1 MTLTAKKIEFIKNKV
16 QTLIDKG
23 ATKSYAISVVCN
35 DMGINAK
42 GMMNILFPESSKEKT
57 NYEDIKTSEGSVVA
71 LKNNPSKEYKV
82 ININNKNSISIT
94 DMDNN
99 SNIKYVK
106 EEDIIPVV
114 TETEMKKSL
123 KEANYN
129 LSIDGLETTDAETL
143 SQMLTLAGQAESSED
158 IMPSTEIPSEEN
170 IGMGAEESEEFDVI
184 DASED
189 MGMGEE
195 SVIDD
200 TFGFEEF
207 EQFPVSEGKIEEDL
221 LLDPRTKDET
231 FNAEQEM
238 AEKDDEELVE
248 TDKSNDN
255 WPLTPEEK
263 KILNSLLGK
272 QYKAYNGNIYE
283 ITDCSIGGWSGD
295 VIDIEI
301 TNKNTGFSDS
311 FEDMESFRDFI
322 ESYDLEPIGN
332 NTGLLPNG
340 LDDLS
345 DDDEDDEELVETDDI
360 EVNIDDSD
368 ADINFDEEIAECL
381 RLAGVEL
388 NEVSDE
394 KATKGKKDLPNVV
407 GKETA
412 FSCAKKDGF
421 KPGENQRPDYRC
433 VKRENTMGKESSEG
447 FAKPMRIESMVNRG
461 KIEAICETAT
471 RMYAKKDHN
480 EWLALDR
487 RYVEKLIKEGCSY
500 SRASKLILKAK
511 KGK

>member
-1 MTLTAKKIEFIKNKV
+1 MTLTDKKIEFIKNKV

-99 SNIKYVK
+99 SNIKNVK

-221 LLDPRTKDET
+221 P
-231 FNAEQEM
+231 
-238 AEKDDEELVE
+238 
-248 TDKSNDN
+248 TD
-255 WPLTPEEK
+255 
-263 KILNSLLGK
+263 
-272 QYKAYNGNIYE
+272 A
-283 ITDCSIGGWSGD
+283 
-295 VIDIEI
+295 
-301 TNKNTGFSDS
+301 
-311 FEDMESFRDFI
+311 
-322 ESYDLEPIGN
+322 
-332 NTGLLPNG
+332 
-340 LDDLS
+340 
-345 DDDEDDEELVETDDI
+345 
-360 EVNIDDSD
+360 
-368 ADINFDEEIAECL
+368 
-381 RLAGVEL
+381 
-388 NEVSDE
+388 
-394 KATKGKKDLPNVV
+394 
-407 GKETA
+407 
-412 FSCAKKDGF
+412 
-421 KPGENQRPDYRC
+421 
-433 VKRENTMGKESSEG
+433 
-447 FAKPMRIESMVNRG
+447 
-461 KIEAICETAT
+461 
-471 RMYAKKDHN
+471 
-480 EWLALDR
+480 
-487 RYVEKLIKEGCSY
+487 LIKQ
-500 SRASKLILKAK
+500 ALKLLAR
-511 KGK
+511 GL